1 MYCFA
6 SECTGSKLVVTRE
19 GLGEAGYSCSEE
31 NLLLPQEEGL
41 HISTSAAPCPARSG
55 GLGVDRFRKLRHLD
69 TRLCACRV
77 ERTAV
82 SVGEIHAHARHTF
95 NVVR

>member
-1 MYCFA
+1 MYL
-6 SECTGSKLVVTRE
+6 LVRHRVLRE
-19 GLGEAGYSCSEE
+19 
-31 NLLLPQEEGL
+31 
-41 HISTSAAPCPARSG
+41 SG
-55 GLGVDRFRKLRHLD
+55 GLGVDRLPQAKEGTWD

-95 NVVR
+95 NVGR